1 MWGAPAHAKEELR
14 TIVLDLKGRR
24 GVDEGLAAVLT
35 DVVQG
40 EVASQPGR
48 KAYSS
53 ADVKRLMQFEAER
66 VAIGCDD
73 DSCVA
78 ELASALDVDRVI
90 TGSISKVGTKFFVV
104 LSEFDSENVEPIARL
119 QKAMPANEDLL
130 MTGVKNLTREL
141 LRRSAARKPATV
153 AKAQDEG
160 PAQNAN
166 AVDNRNTDPDDVVA
180 KATTAPPTAPRE
192 VDLGKG
198 AALVVNST
206 PMAEVH
212 IDGKPVGPTPATV
225 ELAPGPHEVILKRN
239 DTTDVLIDVALTAD
253 KPTEISTRLDL
264 PGGVP
269 SKAQD
274 RYEAQTSSQ
283 VGSGWT
289 KIGVGAGACVGINC
303 LSSVLLIVAATAVPN
318 ENASLAL
325 GVISLVVAPAVAF
338 GAGAVGCGWGGIDLL
353 TLPEE
358 PLPDERLHEVNIR
371 RDGEAAENYT
381 VGSTMAH

>member
-274 RYEAQTSSQ
+274 RYEAQTGSQ

-289 KIGVGAGACVGINC
+289 KIGIGTGACIGIGCVSLVGVTWAVAVPTTDASAVVGITA
-303 LSSVLLIVAATAVPN
+303 LFLGPVAA
-318 ENASLAL
+318 
-325 GVISLVVAPAVAF
+325 LV
-338 GAGAVGCGWGGIDLL
+338 AGGVGCGWGGIDLL
-353 TLPEE
+353 TLPKK